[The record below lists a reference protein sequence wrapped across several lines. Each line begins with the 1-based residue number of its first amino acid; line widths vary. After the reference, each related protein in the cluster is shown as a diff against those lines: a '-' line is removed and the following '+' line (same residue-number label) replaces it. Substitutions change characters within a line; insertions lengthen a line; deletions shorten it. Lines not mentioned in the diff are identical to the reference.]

1 MWLAESLIVAAPF
14 HPQLLLAERYAVV
27 ESAGEGGMG
36 TVYRGH
42 DRKLDRAVA
51 IKVMRPEWM
60 GDEHVVGRFAHEKR
74 VLARLDHGHVS
85 RLLDAGETP
94 AGLPYMVIEWIEGRE
109 LGQLH
114 DAEGPLTLAR
124 IARLTSQLL
133 RALGAT
139 HAAGVVHGDLKPENI
154 LIVGAGATESI
165 KLIDFGLAHLDGVGP
180 AIAQPREGEVRELCG
195 TPEYMAPETISGAE
209 LTPAA
214 DLYGVGVLL
223 YELLTGDTPFGGGHP
238 AQILARHLS
247 DVPVRPSLRCPER
260 VLPAALDDILL
271 RALAKQPSMR
281 PHSALAM
288 AGALANAFASAG
300 VTPEWRCPTCD
311 APAGSPVKVCAVCG
325 SDEGA
330 ATSRIS
336 AARRDAPTRPHA
348 GLTPAAGTPRAARE
362 GPREAPHL
370 ARLRKTIGAA
380 IARGD
385 LDDVVL
391 AYHALASSLVRADQ
405 LDNATRELEEGID
418 IVSVGGNPAAS
429 PVPGM
434 WRLLLAQA
442 QLHQQLQHH
451 TLARSR
457 AHQAA
462 QHAAHVGSMR
472 GRTAANRLLLE
483 LDTGRQRPLQVV
495 G

>member
-1 MWLAESLIVAAPF
+1 MWIADSLIVAAPF

-42 DRKLDRAVA
+42 DRKLDRPVA

-60 GDEHVVGRFAHEKR
+60 GDEHVTGRFAHEKR

-94 AGLPYMVIEWIEGRE
+94 AGLPYMVIEWIDGRE
-109 LGQLH
+109 LGQVH

-124 IARLTSQLL
+124 IARLTGQLL

-154 LIVGAGATESI
+154 LIVGSGATETI

-180 AIAQPREGEVRELCG
+180 ALAAPREGEARELCG

-238 AQILARHLS
+238 AQILARHLA

-260 VLPAALDDILL
+260 VLPAAVDDVLL

-311 APAGSPVKVCAVCG
+311 APAASPVKVCAVCG

-330 ATSRIS
+330 ATSRVS
-336 AARRDAPTRPHA
+336 AARREAPTRPHA
-348 GLTPAAGTPRAARE
+348 GLTPAAGMPKV
-362 GPREAPHL
+362 PRESPHL
-370 ARLRKTIGAA
+370 LQLRRSIGAA

-385 LDDVVL
+385 LDEVVL
-391 AYHALASSLVRADQ
+391 AYHSLAGALVQAHQDEAAL
-405 LDNATRELEEGID
+405 RELEEGID
-418 IVSVGGNPAAS
+418 VVTAGSSPEAS
-429 PVPGM
+429 RLAGL

-442 QLHQQLQHH
+442 HLLFQLHLPAK
-451 TLARSR
+451 ARAR
-457 AHQAA
+457 ASQAA
-462 QHAAHVGSMR
+462 VQAGRVGSMR
-472 GRTAANRLLLE
+472 GRTAAQQLLLD
-483 LDTGRQRPLQVV
+483 LDHGHHRPAQVV